1 MKLEKRHFLFQRFEL
16 IKDYPNCPFCIG
28 DVLDAYEFEG
38 STYIKTG
45 DNKIYP
51 KQFPDN
57 FKSLRWWEHRTI
69 EQLASIKYAKVVSD
83 PSNYYVKGDIV
94 EVLSFCYNNDRLVG
108 GKNDILFNL
117 KGHHFTA
124 SQLEPATKEE
134 HDKFWAKENSQNEK

>member
-1 MKLEKRHFLFQRFEL
+1 MKLNKIQFLYPRFEFT
-16 IKDYPNCPFCIG
+16 KDYPGAPFSVG
-28 DVLDAYEFEG
+28 DILNAYEFEG
-38 STYIKTG
+38 KIYIDEG
-45 DNKIYP
+45 RQKIYP
-51 KQFPDN
+51 ISYPDN
-57 FKSLRWWEHRTI
+57 FKKLRWWEHRTI
-69 EQLASIKYAKVVSD
+69 EQLASIKYAKVVSAG

-134 HDKFWAKENSQNEK
+134 HDKFWSK